1 MACAR
6 LLPSMEVEVHRA
18 AQFASIALRDR
29 RRKIRQ
35 GALELLATL
44 AQIGSNSEILDIVE
58 KNVAGFPDQ
67 HNLMRVVRTR

>member
-44 AQIGSNSEILDIVE
+44 AQVGSNSEILDIVE